1 MDLPETILQQ
11 INQGQTDSL
20 EIANHL
26 NVDHQKVIGA
36 IKSLES
42 LGNVIS
48 SESYVIKRW
57 QLTEEGQQVSKNGSH
72 EAIGKNGFQFHEK
85 FIFFLEIKLYKD

>member
-1 MDLPETILQQ
+1 MELPEKLLQQ
-11 INQGQTDSL
+11 IDKNPDSSL
-20 EIANHL
+20 ESLHLSDIL
-26 NVDHQKVIGA
+26 NVDHQKIIGA

-57 QLTEEGQQVSKNGSH
+57 QLTEEGQQVSQNGSH
-72 EAIGKNGFQFHEK
+72 EAIGENEFQFHEK
-85 FIFFLEIKLYKD
+85 FIFFSRNKD